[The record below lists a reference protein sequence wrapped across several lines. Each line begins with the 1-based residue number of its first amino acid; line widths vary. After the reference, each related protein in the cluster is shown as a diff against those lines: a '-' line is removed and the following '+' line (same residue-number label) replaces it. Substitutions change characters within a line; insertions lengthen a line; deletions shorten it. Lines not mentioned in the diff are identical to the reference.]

1 MNNEIT
7 MYGSNWCGYTQRAIH
22 HLDGLGVAYKYVDVD
37 EDAAAEQLIAS
48 WNNGRAIRPTFD
60 IGGEHLVNPPSQ
72 RLEEILRER
81 GLLE

>member
-7 MYGSNWCGYTQRAIH
+7 MYGSNWCGYTQRAIR
-22 HLDGLGVAYKYVDVD
+22 HLDGLGVTYNYIDVD
-37 EDAAAEQLIAS
+37 KDAAAEQLIAS

-81 GLLE
+81 GLLK